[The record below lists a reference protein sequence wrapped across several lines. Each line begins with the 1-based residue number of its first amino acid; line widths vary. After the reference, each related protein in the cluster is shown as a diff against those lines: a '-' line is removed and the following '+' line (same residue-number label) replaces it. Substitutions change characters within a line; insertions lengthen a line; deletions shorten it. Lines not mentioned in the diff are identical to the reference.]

1 MQNYRIPDVLYNLWE
16 EFYCFLTVIIDYISI
31 GATMYSSTSVRWI
44 VHTLMPNRTYEWQ
57 PESGTSPLI
66 SPHIVAVN
74 PVAVVAATNFNLDVG
89 RYFHCVTYNHT
100 FCMR

>member
-1 MQNYRIPDVLYNLWE
+1 
-16 EFYCFLTVIIDYISI
+16 
-31 GATMYSSTSVRWI
+31 MYSSTSVRWI

-66 SPHIVAVN
+66 SPRIVAVN
-74 PVAVVAATNFNLDVG
+74 PAAVVAATNFNLDVG

-100 FCMR
+100 FYTR